1 MRVFFCFSLQKNSH
15 FLQFPSHL
23 DWLFT
28 PLSKSKKTMGLID
41 RTTQQAAEGDPL
53 PSADRSI
60 PVSCS
65 FHGSGTPYGF
75 ESASP
80 MLVRPYPLWTHVV
93 SPYGRTSTQT
103 LLGIHADKRIR
114 PKIHTPF
121 AFLLNHYTQSEK
133 YY

>member
-1 MRVFFCFSLQKNSH
+1 MRVFFCFSLQKKISFSAIPFSTRLALH
-15 FLQFPSHL
+15 SPQQIEEA
-23 DWLFT
+23 
-28 PLSKSKKTMGLID
+28 MGLID

-53 PSADRSI
+53 PSADRST

>member
-28 PLSKSKKTMGLID
+28 PLSKSKKPMGLID

-53 PSADRSI
+53 PSADRST

>member
-1 MRVFFCFSLQKNSH
+1 MRVFFCFSLQKKISFSAIPFSPRLALH
-15 FLQFPSHL
+15 SPQQIEEA
-23 DWLFT
+23 
-28 PLSKSKKTMGLID
+28 MGLID

-53 PSADRSI
+53 PSAD
-60 PVSCS
+60 
-65 FHGSGTPYGF
+65 GF

>member
-28 PLSKSKKTMGLID
+28 PPQQIEEAMGLID

-53 PSADRSI
+53 PSADRST

-65 FHGSGTPYGF
+65 FHGSGTPNGF

-121 AFLLNHYTQSEK
+121 AFLLNHYTQSDK

>member
-28 PLSKSKKTMGLID
+28 PLSKSKKPMGLID

-53 PSADRSI
+53 PSAD
-60 PVSCS
+60 
-65 FHGSGTPYGF
+65 GF

-93 SPYGRTSTQT
+93 SPYGRTSTQA